1 MYSKPQHSYPVKK
14 NYALSKRRIPD
25 LNFKF
30 PSKSYKDKLA
40 KDRIKLRYCQRAW
53 FDIIY
58 IYPFISYSKKVDG
71 IYCLVCLLFFLQT
84 QNMVKRQNL
93 LITQPHCNWKDKAVL
108 PKVWQLIN

>member
-30 PSKSYKDKLA
+30 PSKSYKDQLA

-58 IYPFISYSKKVDG
+58 ISLYQLFKETGWYLLPCMFI
-71 IYCLVCLLFFLQT
+71 IFLQT